1 MLAIFDQGRDESRS
15 RGYGARSAQ
24 SYQSHTWE
32 SGLTPSSVSCRCPC
46 HQAKLIWDAHYAGHC
61 ALWAYG

>member
-1 MLAIFDQGRDESRS
+1 MLAIFDRGRDESRS

-24 SYQSHTWE
+24 SYQSRTWE
-32 SGLTPSSVSCRCPC
+32 PGLTPSSVSCRCPC
-46 HQAKLIWDAHYAGHC
+46 PQAKLIWDAHYAGHC